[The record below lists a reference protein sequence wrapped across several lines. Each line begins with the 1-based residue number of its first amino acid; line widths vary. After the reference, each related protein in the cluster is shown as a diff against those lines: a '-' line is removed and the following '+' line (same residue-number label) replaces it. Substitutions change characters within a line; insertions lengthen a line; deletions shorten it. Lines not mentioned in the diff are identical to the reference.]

1 MSLIFR
7 LLWLFLS
14 QTLGG
19 RSRDVFAV
27 QRVRSIALP
36 NDLDLN
42 LHVNNGRLMTYIDF
56 GRIDWLWRVG
66 ALQQAWRQRFIPV
79 IGDIS
84 VRYLK
89 PLKMFE
95 RFTIESRVL
104 GWDAKWAYFEH
115 RLLKAN
121 GEVVLLLV
129 NRGLFWK
136 RGIGSMPVAE
146 VIASC
151 GFVDLHSP
159 VLPAWVQTWSSSLD
173 EARIAMRADATD
185 GLRPSPARANGSEPV
200 VQQQAGNQRVQHEV
214 GPAAREHGAV
224 GRLEVDAGIG

>member
-7 LLWLFLS
+7 LLWIFLT
-14 QTLGG
+14 QTLGC

-27 QRVRSIALP
+27 QRVRSRALP

-42 LHVNNGRLMTYIDF
+42 LHVNNGRLMTFIDF
-56 GRIDWLWRVG
+56 GRIDWLWRIG
-66 ALQQAWRQRFIPV
+66 ALQQAYRQRFIPV

-89 PLKMFE
+89 PLRVFE

-104 GWDAKWAYFEH
+104 GWDAKWGYFEH
-115 RLLKAN
+115 RLVKAN
-121 GEVVLLLV
+121 GEIVLLLV

-136 RGIGSMPVAE
+136 RGTGAMPIAE

-151 GFVDLHSP
+151 GYLGIVSP
-159 VLPAWVQTWSSSLD
+159 ALPAWVQTWSRSLD
-173 EARIAMRADATD
+173 EARAAQKADLVVA
-185 GLRPSPARANGSEPV
+185 SEPV
-200 VQQQAGNQRVQHEV
+200 VQQQPGDQRIEHEA
-214 GPAAREHGAV
+214 GPALREDAAV
-224 GRLEVDAGIG
+224 GRFQVDAGMG

>member
-7 LLWLFLS
+7 LLWVFLS
-14 QTLGG
+14 QTLGR

-27 QRVRSIALP
+27 QRVHSRALP

-42 LHVNNGRLMTYIDF
+42 LHVNNGRLMTFIDF
-56 GRIDWLWRVG
+56 GRIDWLWQIG
-66 ALQQAWRQRFIPV
+66 ALQQAYRQRFIPV

-89 PLKMFE
+89 PLKVFE

-104 GWDAKWAYFEH
+104 GWDAKWGYFEH
-115 RLLKAN
+115 RLLKDN
-121 GEVVLLLV
+121 GDLVLLLV

-136 RGIGSMPVAE
+136 RGTGAMPIAE

-151 GFVDLHSP
+151 GFVGIVSP
-159 VLPAWVQTWSSSLD
+159 ALPAWVQTWSRSLD
-173 EARIAMRADATD
+173 EARAAQKAELAAT
-185 GLRPSPARANGSEPV
+185 SEPV
-200 VQQQAGNQRVQHEV
+200 IQQQAGDQRIEHQV
-214 GPAAREHGAV
+214 GAALREDAAV
-224 GRLEVDAGIG
+224 GRLQVDAGVG

>member
-7 LLWLFLS
+7 LLWVFLT
-14 QTLGG
+14 QTLGR

-27 QRVRSIALP
+27 QRVHSRALP

-42 LHVNNGRLMTYIDF
+42 LHVNNGRLMTFIDF
-56 GRIDWLWRVG
+56 GRIDWLWRIG
-66 ALQQAWRQRFIPV
+66 ALQQAYRQRFIPV

-89 PLKMFE
+89 PLRVFE

-104 GWDAKWAYFEH
+104 GWDAKWGYFEH
-115 RLLKAN
+115 RLLKAD
-121 GEVVLLLV
+121 GELALLLV

-136 RGIGSMPVAE
+136 RGTGAMPIAE

-151 GFVDLHSP
+151 GFVGIASP
-159 VLPAWVQTWSSSLD
+159 ALPAWVQTWSRSLD
-173 EARIAMRADATD
+173 EARAAQKADQKTNLAAASVD
-185 GLRPSPARANGSEPV
+185 SEPV
-200 VQQQAGNQRVQHEV
+200 VQQHAGDQRIEHDA
-214 GPAAREHGAV
+214 GPALREDAAI
-224 GRLEVDAGIG
+224 GRFQVDTGMG

>member
-7 LLWLFLS
+7 LLWIFLT
-14 QTLGG
+14 QTLGR
-19 RSRDVFAV
+19 RSRNVFAV
-27 QRVRSIALP
+27 QRVRSCALP

-56 GRIDWLWRVG
+56 GRIDWLWRIG
-66 ALQQAWRQRFIPV
+66 ALQQAYRQRFIPV

-89 PLKMFE
+89 PLRVFE

-104 GWDAKWAYFEH
+104 GWDAKWGYFEH
-115 RLLKAN
+115 RLVKAN
-121 GEVVLLLV
+121 GDLVLLLV

-136 RGIGSMPVAE
+136 RGTGAMPIAD

-151 GFVDLHSP
+151 GYLGIESP
-159 VLPAWVQTWSSSLD
+159 ILPAWVQTWSRSLD
-173 EARIAMRADATD
+173 EARAAQKADQKAD
-185 GLRPSPARANGSEPV
+185 LASASEPI
-200 VQQQAGNQRVQHEV
+200 VQQHPGDQRIEHEA
-214 GPAAREHGAV
+214 GPALR
-224 GRLEVDAGIG
+224 

>member
-7 LLWLFLS
+7 LLWVFLT
-14 QTLGG
+14 QTLG
-19 RSRDVFAV
+19 RSSPDVFAV
-27 QRVRSIALP
+27 QRVRSRALP

-56 GRIDWLWRVG
+56 GCIDWLWRIG
-66 ALQQAWRQRFIPV
+66 ALQQAYRQRFIPV

-89 PLKMFE
+89 PLQVFE

-104 GWDAKWAYFEH
+104 GWDAKWGYFEH
-115 RLLKAN
+115 RLVKAN
-121 GEVVLLLV
+121 GDLVLLLV

-136 RGIGSMPVAE
+136 RGSGAMPIAE

-151 GFVDLHSP
+151 GFVGIVSP
-159 VLPAWVQTWSSSLD
+159 ALPAWVQTWSRSLD
-173 EARIAMRADATD
+173 EARAAHRVDVAAASI
-185 GLRPSPARANGSEPV
+185 NSESV
-200 VQQQAGNQRVQHEV
+200 IQQQADNQRIEHET
-214 GPAAREHGAV
+214 GAALREDAAV
-224 GRLEVDAGIG
+224 GRFQVDAGMG